1 MLLLDADADPA
12 ITECVAPGAGFQ
24 AIDIQPQAEVV
35 QVADRTLSNTWL
47 LDPDRGPGRRRDIL
61 TLIRR
66 EVECCNNRGVLVVST
81 KVVLAALH
89 RDAGNEIAAND
100 DAGLRTPLFGAQPRW
115 FGPRMQGVNDF
126 EDFGTVIVIG
136 RLQPPHGDIE
146 DATRCLFGD
155 DQDPII
161 AADPGSL
168 PKQPSWWQLADSGLA
183 EATIRSHPDQRAAVV
198 LSQMRE
204 CQSLQAIARLRLVA
218 PSLPKRVV
226 LLSSL
231 PLPSF
236 PVTKLIPFDVVAR
249 GLEDEP
255 DPHGF
260 IRLEKALRATMGR
273 SVRGTR
279 LSAAGLASDLPLDF
293 PSIDA
298 AKHFRRGR
306 TTGDLIRLA
315 TRIAS
320 ANRWPS
326 TFVTLR
332 KPRGGKA
339 VPAMV
344 LSEAAAALSKAHT
357 LWPEFRASITD
368 EISSSE

>member
-1 MLLLDADADPA
+1 MVRSADA
-12 ITECVAPGAGFQ
+12 
-24 AIDIQPQAEVV
+24 
-35 QVADRTLSNTWL
+35 
-47 LDPDRGPGRRRDIL
+47 
-61 TLIRR
+61 
-66 EVECCNNRGVLVVST
+66 
-81 KVVLAALH
+81 
-89 RDAGNEIAAND
+89 
-100 DAGLRTPLFGAQPRW
+100 
-115 FGPRMQGVNDF
+115 GVNDF
-126 EDFGTVIVIG
+126 EDFGTVVIIG

-155 DQDPII
+155 DPDPII

-168 PKQPSWWQLADSGLA
+168 PKQPSWRQLADGGLA
-183 EATIRSHPDQRAAVV
+183 EATIHSHPDQRAAVV

-218 PSLPKRVV
+218 PSLSKRVV

-236 PVTKLIPFDVVAR
+236 TVTRLMPFDVVAR

-306 TTGDLIRLA
+306 TTSDLIRLA
-315 TRIAS
+315 TRVAS

-326 TFVTLR
+326 TFVKLR

-344 LSEAAAALSKAHT
+344 LSEASAALSNAHT
-357 LWPEFRASITD
+357 LWPEFRASIAD